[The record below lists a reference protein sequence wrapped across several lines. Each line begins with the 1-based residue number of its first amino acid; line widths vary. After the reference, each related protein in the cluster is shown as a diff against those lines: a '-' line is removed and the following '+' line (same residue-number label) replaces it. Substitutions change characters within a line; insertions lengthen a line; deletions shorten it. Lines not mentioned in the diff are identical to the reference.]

1 MDLILDKLKCVE
13 NQLNNK
19 CTRQD
24 HDEEVDSNDSVLKS
38 SSIEQSAQD
47 VATVL
52 KGHKI
57 LGAPSE
63 FADAKA
69 RFWISCNW
77 FILCMYT
84 KMHQCCLTH
93 SNF

>member
-19 CTRQD
+19 CTRQEPD
-24 HDEEVDSNDSVLKS
+24 ADVEVESNDSCFKDSNCELNS
-38 SSIEQSAQD
+38 QD
-47 VATVL
+47 GNTIL

-69 RFWISCNW
+69 R
-77 FILCMYT
+77 
-84 KMHQCCLTH
+84 
-93 SNF
+93 SNLM